1 MKAGKQMWFE
11 LEGDAMARELVGY
24 VRELDQSQRGAR
36 VTNLRNLRMYSS
48 METANQLL
56 FRQNLVGAGFAGVLS
71 RPRVTL
77 NVVKSCIDTLTAKI
91 SKQNINPQFLT
102 SNQSYESQSESKKLT
117 SWNRGLFQTENVYKI
132 NSLVCRDAATFSG
145 GFVKVYGER
154 NAKTKQGRVRFERV
168 FPDEILVDANDAYYN
183 DPQMLYQ
190 VKTVSKSVLKGAFP
204 KKVALIDTAA
214 SVTSGYAT
222 SQVECALVVE
232 AWRKADQNGKGG
244 KHVLAIE
251 NGLLSDDVDY
261 EKEHFPFVKFHFTE
275 PVLGFHGYS
284 VADEL
289 VGIQFEIN
297 RLLQSIQQ
305 AMQLLSNP
313 RVFIDM
319 ASKVN
324 ENQMTNQIGGIV
336 YFAGS
341 PPVIQA
347 AATVHP
353 ELFQHLDR
361 LYNRAFEIVGVSM
374 MSSQSKNVL
383 GANASGAAMRQF
395 ADIETERFAV
405 FAKAYQQ
412 MHVEEAKLA
421 VECAQELEKDGYHVQ
436 VVSRDRKLGAEKLDW
451 KDLNYKPDDFII
463 ECYPTSAL
471 PQEPGARLQMIQEW
485 QQQGWID
492 PEEAQDLAD
501 LPDLDSDR
509 RLATAPRRWV
519 RAKIERMI
527 EMNEY
532 QPPEPYEPLEIAKKL
547 ALQYLADAE
556 NRKSPEETKALL
568 REYIDDLAASTRP
581 PPAPTENP
589 AMQAQMA
596 QLGAPVP
603 GMVDPNAIGPMVA

>member
-1 MKAGKQMWFE
+1 MWWELAGDEMGRQ
-11 LEGDAMARELVGY
+11 LVGY
-24 VRELDQSQRGAR
+24 VRELEQSQRGAQ
-36 VTNLRNLRMYSS
+36 VTNLRNLRMYAALESAGQ
-48 METANQLL
+48 MI
-56 FRQNLVGAGFAGVLS
+56 FRQNLVTSGVGSLFA

-77 NVVKSCIDTLTAKI
+77 NVVKSCIDTLTAKV

-102 SNQSYESQSESKKLT
+102 SNQSYESQARSKKLT
-117 SWNRGLFQTENVYKI
+117 SWNRGLFQTENVYSV
-132 NSLVCRDAATFSG
+132 NALVCRDASTFSG

-154 NAKTKQGRVRFERV
+154 NAETKKGRVRFERV
-168 FPDEILVDANDAYYN
+168 FPDEILVDANDAYYD

-190 VKTVSKSVLKGAFP
+190 VKSVSKSVLKGRFP
-204 KKVALIDTAA
+204 GKAALIDTCA
-214 SVTSGYAT
+214 SIRSGYAT
-222 SQVECALVVE
+222 SQVECVLVVE
-232 AWRKADQNGKGG
+232 AWRLPDPNGKGG

-251 NGLLSDDVDY
+251 NGVLAKPDEY
-261 EKEHFPFVKFHFTE
+261 EKDHFPFARLNFTR
-275 PVLGFHGYS
+275 PMLGFHGYS

-297 RLLQSIQQ
+297 RLLLSIQQ

-313 RVFIDM
+313 RVYIDM

-324 ENQMTNQIGGIV
+324 EQQMTNEIGGIV

-361 LYNRAFEIVGVSM
+361 LYSRAFEIVGISA
-374 MSSQSKNVL
+374 MSAQSKNVL

-412 MHVEEAKLA
+412 MHVDEAKLA
-421 VECAQELEKDGYHVQ
+421 VECAQELERDGFRVE
-436 VVSRDRKLGAEKLDW
+436 VVSRDRKVGAERLDW
-451 KDLNYKPDDFII
+451 KDMDYDADDFII
-463 ECYPTSAL
+463 ECYPVSAL
-471 PQEPGARLQMIQEW
+471 PQEPSARLQQVMEW
-485 QQQGWID
+485 QQMGWVD

-519 RAKIERMI
+519 RQKIERMI
-527 EMNEY
+527 EKNEY
-532 QPPEPYEPLEIAKKL
+532 QPPEPYEPVDIAKKV

-556 NRKSPEETKALL
+556 LRDSPEETKALL
-568 REYIDDLAASTRP
+568 REYIDDLAAMSAP
-581 PPAPTENP
+581 PPAPVMNP
-589 AMQAQMA
+589 AAQAQAA
-596 QLGAPVP
+596 QLAAPVQN
-603 GMVDPNAIGPMVA
+603 MVDPSAIGPMVA